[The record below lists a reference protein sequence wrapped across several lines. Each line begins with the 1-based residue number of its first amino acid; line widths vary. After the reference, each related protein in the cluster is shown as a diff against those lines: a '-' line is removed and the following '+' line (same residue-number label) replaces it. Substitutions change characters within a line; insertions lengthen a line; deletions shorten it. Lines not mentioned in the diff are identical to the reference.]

1 MGDMSHSGSGD
12 HNPVDHHDGT
22 KVHLWGHKSPI
33 TADHTTYNF
42 EQDPDLVVE
51 IDIPINK
58 RITSAGNKRV
68 LSASAISGSG
78 TDRSYRSNSGFG
90 RPPVK
95 SRSRPMKPHE
105 TEPFLTVD
113 AMNSGR
119 TSAATSPARLP
130 QRPSSVRR
138 GRAPTVSGRLY
149 VPDGASPSPYIN
161 RDNLRQTAS
170 APSKLRRRGRNTPA
184 SSIFVSPT
192 SRQKPKPNVHIKS
205 PFKHSMQKTEI
216 SPQERPSSPAQDL
229 KDMTAF
235 ATFQVGKMLSR
246 EPVEQ
251 KAKLHGRLL
260 KGKLKPLKPVN
271 VKGPSIE
278 KCRGIVSE
286 NRTSL
291 PPANKTLARRREIL
305 ERIPNVHEYLYDR
318 PRTEESIH
326 RTSRASSVDEN
337 RDHIIKEESTELETP
352 DVYQSDSL
360 PIGPTGS
367 RMTTNSGL
375 SGPTPT
381 PRMFVTEINGK
392 GKENSPFDN
401 NINSRIKNQLELQQ
415 NQESTGGET
424 SERTENQSRPNTA
437 GKLVRF
443 AEGSK
448 EDGEKSKD
456 MKQFQNAK
464 IAEGLRENTT
474 NTVSTEN
481 TQMEI
486 AMKVDIKIVDK
497 TEKSK
502 SEENKIVQ
510 GEIKVVDKGEQI
522 EKDKKKS
529 KESCKPDDEVTMK
542 KDDDNDDDD
551 NIKDQNDNRYAESK
565 SQNISSSQNAGQSGS
580 QSTEP
585 SDKNVNGKQS
595 SVHACRNRQRYKA
608 PNTLQI
614 QSVLHDGSVYY
625 TLGAE
630 SPRRSPSP
638 ARSPSPGASSLRS
651 SSDGSRNKFNKL
663 VRPSSAKLGKKHKRR
678 SSESSQSGF
687 SMVTNRK
694 SESTESRKSKVYFEG
709 EYPPHQSIFTENKI
723 GDQIEISLKDDK
735 TLTFDDLDQELLAI
749 QESIQMRREETSDEA
764 TFINLNSESTLTDVD
779 CELQRQT
786 EENIMHLEL
795 NTKSLQTDDDY
806 MSETPKDNGQSYTD
820 LLDMYRKKCMTVS
833 ENCGCISD
841 SLMTPGRVTTNVK
854 RSHSFSRPS
863 SASSRK
869 SSPKKRERRNSFH
882 FEKPTSD
889 TDVPKPKVLFRSPS
903 VVSMATDSGC
913 SIGFEADD
921 KIPNYYLTSAA
932 TDSDVCVTDR
942 SEEEKP
948 LLAMVCDQL
957 PPDQTINTKIT
968 SDSTKSSFQVV
979 ATAAEISKPKQVKKP
994 VKKEPVA
1001 PFAPLCFTL
1010 NARAPTG
1017 YLYYFAYG
1025 PDMNPSRVSAYLKRE
1040 VNCRYWGLLYGF
1052 QLVFN
1057 KKGLDVEAGGFANIE
1072 LNPFCSVEGVIY
1084 QITAEELQLLDNHT
1098 GYPEHYT
1105 HLMLPVWM
1113 SNSTNPDQYGVA
1125 QYCVPAVMYI
1135 AQDKWINKDETINC
1149 DYALQQCIKSS
1160 DLVTP
1165 DYRDHMVN
1173 YCQPMK
1179 EQVMCV

>member
-1 MGDMSHSGSGD
+1 M
-12 HNPVDHHDGT
+12 
-22 KVHLWGHKSPI
+22 
-33 TADHTTYNF
+33 A
-42 EQDPDLVVE
+42 
-51 IDIPINK
+51 
-58 RITSAGNKRV
+58 
-68 LSASAISGSG
+68 
-78 TDRSYRSNSGFG
+78 
-90 RPPVK
+90 
-95 SRSRPMKPHE
+95 
-105 TEPFLTVD
+105 
-113 AMNSGR
+113 SGR
-119 TSAATSPARLP
+119 TSAVTSPARLP

-170 APSKLRRRGRNTPA
+170 APGKLRRRGRNTPA

-205 PFKHSMQKTEI
+205 PFKHSMQKAET
-216 SPQERPSSPAQDL
+216 SQDRPSSPAQDL

-337 RDHIIKEESTELETP
+337 RDHIIKEESTELEGETP
-352 DVYQSDSL
+352 EVYQSDSL

-392 GKENSPFDN
+392 GKENTPFDN

-415 NQESTGGET
+415 NQECNAGET
-424 SERTENQSRPNTA
+424 GDKTENQSRPNTA

-510 GEIKVVDKGEQI
+510 GEIKVLDKGEQI
-522 EKDKKKS
+522 EKGKKKT
-529 KESCKPDDEVTMK
+529 KESCKPDDDVIIK

-565 SQNISSSQNAGQSGS
+565 SQNTSSSQNAEQSGS
-580 QSTEP
+580 QSMEP
-585 SDKNVNGKQS
+585 SDKNVNGKQN
-595 SVHACRNRQRYKA
+595 SVHTCRNRQRYKA

-638 ARSPSPGASSLRS
+638 ARSPSPVASSLRS
-651 SSDGSRNKFNKL
+651 SSDGSKNKFNKL
-663 VRPSSAKLGKKHKRR
+663 VRPSSANLGKKHKRR
-678 SSESSQSGF
+678 SSETSHSSISV
-687 SMVTNRK
+687 VTNRK
-694 SESTESRKSKVYFEG
+694 SESAESPSRKSKVYFEG

-749 QESIQMRREETSDEA
+749 QESIQMRREETSDDA
-764 TFINLNSESTLTDVD
+764 MFINLNSESTVKEND
-779 CELQRQT
+779 CELQRQA

-795 NTKSLQTDDDY
+795 NNKCLQTDEDY
-806 MSETPKDNGQSYTD
+806 MSETPKDNGQSYSD

-841 SLMTPGRVTTNVK
+841 SLMTPGRAMTNVK

-863 SASSRK
+863 SASSKK
-869 SSPKKRERRNSFH
+869 SSPKKLERRNSFH

-889 TDVPKPKVLFRSPS
+889 TDVSKPKVLFRSPS

-913 SIGFEADD
+913 SIGFEAED

-957 PPDQTINTKIT
+957 PPDETINPNSANTNNT
-968 SDSTKSSFQVV
+968 SDFTKSSFQVV

-994 VKKEPVA
+994 AKKEPVA

-1113 SNSTNPDQYGVA
+1113 SNSMNPDQYGVA
-1125 QYCVPAVMYI
+1125 QYCVPAVMYL

>member
-1 MGDMSHSGSGD
+1 MGDNSHSGSGD
-12 HNPVDHHDGT
+12 HNPVDHHDGI

-33 TADHTTYNF
+33 TVDHTTYNF
-42 EQDPDLVVE
+42 EQDPDLTVE

-58 RITSAGNKRV
+58 RKTSAGNKRV
-68 LSASAISGSG
+68 SSAGAISGSG
-78 TDRSYRSNSGFG
+78 TERSYRSTNSGFG

-113 AMNSGR
+113 AMASGR
-119 TSAATSPARLP
+119 TSAVTSPARLP

-161 RDNLRQTAS
+161 RDSLRQTAS
-170 APSKLRRRGRNTPA
+170 APGKLRRRGRNTPA

-205 PFKHSMQKTEI
+205 PFKHSMQKAET
-216 SPQERPSSPAQDL
+216 SQDRPSSPAQDL

-271 VKGPSIE
+271 VKGPSIQ

-337 RDHIIKEESTELETP
+337 RDHIIKEESTELEGETP
-352 DVYQSDSL
+352 EVYQSDSL

-367 RMTTNSGL
+367 RLTTNSGL

-392 GKENSPFDN
+392 GKENTPFDN

-415 NQESTGGET
+415 NQECNAGENGDK
-424 SERTENQSRPNTA
+424 TENQSRPNTA

-464 IAEGLRENTT
+464 IAEGLRENTV

-486 AMKVDIKIVDK
+486 AMKVDIKI
-497 TEKSK
+497 
-502 SEENKIVQ
+502 
-510 GEIKVVDKGEQI
+510 GEIKVLDKGEQI
-522 EKDKKKS
+522 EKGKKKT
-529 KESCKPDDEVTMK
+529 KESCKPEDDVIIK
-542 KDDDNDDDD
+542 KDGDNDDDD

-565 SQNISSSQNAGQSGS
+565 SKDTSSTQNVEQSGS
-580 QSTEP
+580 QSTKP

-595 SVHACRNRQRYKA
+595 SVHACRNRHRYKA
-608 PNTLQI
+608 PNTLHI

-638 ARSPSPGASSLRS
+638 ARSPSPVASSLRS
-651 SSDGSRNKFNKL
+651 SSDGSKNKFNKL
-663 VRPSSAKLGKKHKRR
+663 VRPSSANLGKKHKRR
-678 SSESSQSGF
+678 
-687 SMVTNRK
+687 K
-694 SESTESRKSKVYFEG
+694 SESTGSPSRKSKVYFEG

-749 QESIQMRREETSDEA
+749 QESIQMRREETSDDA
-764 TFINLNSESTLTDVD
+764 LFINLNSESALKEDD
-779 CELQRQT
+779 CEIQKQV

-795 NTKSLQTDDDY
+795 NSKSLQTDEDY
-806 MSETPKDNGQSYTD
+806 MSETPKDNGQSYSD

-841 SLMTPGRVTTNVK
+841 LLMTPGRATTNVK
-854 RSHSFSRPS
+854 RNHSFSRPS
-863 SASSRK
+863 SASSKK
-869 SSPKKRERRNSFH
+869 SSPKKVERRNSFH

-889 TDVPKPKVLFRSPS
+889 TDVSKPKVLFRSPS
-903 VVSMATDSGC
+903 VISMATDSGC

-921 KIPNYYLTSAA
+921 KIPNYYLASAA
-932 TDSDVCVTDR
+932 TDSDICVTDR

-957 PPDQTINTKIT
+957 PPDETINPNSANTNNT
-968 SDSTKSSFQVV
+968 SDFTKSSFQVV
-979 ATAAEISKPKQVKKP
+979 ATAAEISKPK
-994 VKKEPVA
+994 
-1001 PFAPLCFTL
+1001 
-1010 NARAPTG
+1010 
-1017 YLYYFAYG
+1017 
-1025 PDMNPSRVSAYLKRE
+1025 VSAYLKRE

>member
-12 HNPVDHHDGT
+12 YNPVDHHDGT

-78 TDRSYRSNSGFG
+78 TDRSHRSTNSGFG

-161 RDNLRQTAS
+161 RVN
-170 APSKLRRRGRNTPA
+170 KKFVKCGRNTPA

-337 RDHIIKEESTELETP
+337 RDHIIKEESTELEGETP

-392 GKENSPFDN
+392 GKENTPFDS

-415 NQESTGGET
+415 NQECIPGET

-456 MKQFQNAK
+456 MKQFQNTK

-510 GEIKVVDKGEQI
+510 GEIKIVDKGEQI

-529 KESCKPDDEVTMK
+529 KESCKPGDEVIMK

-979 ATAAEISKPKQVKKP
+979 ATAAEISKPKQVKKL

>member
-1 MGDMSHSGSGD
+1 MGDISHSGSGD
-12 HNPVDHHDGT
+12 HNPADHHDGT
-22 KVHLWGHKSPI
+22 RVHLWGHKSPI

-78 TDRSYRSNSGFG
+78 TERSYRSTNSGVE

-149 VPDGASPSPYIN
+149 VPEGTSPSPYIN
-161 RDNLRQTAS
+161 S
-170 APSKLRRRGRNTPA
+170 GRNTPA

-192 SRQKPKPNVHIKS
+192 NRQKSKPNVHIKS

-216 SPQERPSSPAQDL
+216 LQERPSSPAQDL

-337 RDHIIKEESTELETP
+337 RDHIIKEETTELEGETP

-401 NINSRIKNQLELQQ
+401 NINSKIKNQLELQQ

-510 GEIKVVDKGEQI
+510 GEIKIVDKGEQI
-522 EKDKKKS
+522 EKDKKKT

-565 SQNISSSQNAGQSGS
+565 SQNISSSQNAGKTGS

-709 EYPPHQSIFTENKI
+709 EYPPHQSIFTENKV

-749 QESIQMRREETSDEA
+749 QESIQMKREETSDET

-957 PPDQTINTKIT
+957 PPDETINSGNTKIA

-1084 QITAEELQLLDNHT
+1084 QITSEELQLLDNHT

-1113 SNSTNPDQYGVA
+1113 SNSTNPDQYGIA

>member
-78 TDRSYRSNSGFG
+78 TDRSYRSTNSGFG

-149 VPDGASPSPYIN
+149 VPEGASPSPYIN
-161 RDNLRQTAS
+161 SLSFISSLAGIHRHLQYLFHLQVDRNPNQMFTSSHPLNILCRRQRY
-170 APSKLRRRGRNTPA
+170 LL
-184 SSIFVSPT
+184 
-192 SRQKPKPNVHIKS
+192 
-205 PFKHSMQKTEI
+205 
-216 SPQERPSSPAQDL
+216 RPSSPAQDL

-337 RDHIIKEESTELETP
+337 RDHIIKEESTELEGETP

-510 GEIKVVDKGEQI
+510 GEIKIVDKGEQI
-522 EKDKKKS
+522 EKDKKNL
-529 KESCKPDDEVTMK
+529 K
-542 KDDDNDDDD
+542 KV
-551 NIKDQNDNRYAESK
+551 NDNRYAESK